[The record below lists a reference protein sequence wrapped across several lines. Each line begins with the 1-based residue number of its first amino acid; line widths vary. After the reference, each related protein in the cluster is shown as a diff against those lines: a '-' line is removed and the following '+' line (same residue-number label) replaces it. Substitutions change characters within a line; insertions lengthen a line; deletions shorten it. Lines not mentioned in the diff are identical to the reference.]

1 MTNRPSFALPPVDD
15 RSGKEG
21 RGRVLVIG
29 GSAEIPG
36 AVLLSGTAA
45 LRAGAGKL
53 QFATVASVARLLGV
67 AMPEARVISL
77 EETGNGD
84 IAFASDALLDAARRA
99 DALIVGPGCDPTP
112 QWLEIVGALAR
123 ESRGTLVL
131 DAGAL
136 SAVDAIEGAAA
147 RCIVTPHAGEMASVT
162 GLSLEEIERE
172 PARVAQHYS
181 ERNGCVV
188 VLKGATTHVCA
199 NGGRPWVHTGG
210 SIALG
215 TSGSGDV
222 LAGII
227 GGLAARGSRPV
238 VAAQWGVYLHGL
250 AGRQFEERS
259 GDVGL
264 LARDLP
270 AMLPALLREHAGQ

>member
-1 MTNRPSFALPPVDD
+1 MTNRPAFPLPRVKDD
-15 RSGKEG
+15 SGKEG
-21 RGRVLVIG
+21 RGRVLITG

-36 AVLLSGTAA
+36 AVLLAGMAA
-45 LRAGAGKL
+45 LRVGAGKL
-53 QFATVASVARLLGV
+53 QFATVASVARLLAV
-67 AMPEARVISL
+67 AMPEARVIPL
-77 EETGNGD
+77 EETAQGS
-84 IAFASDALLDAARRA
+84 IAFASDPLLAAAKRA
-99 DALIVGPGCDPTP
+99 DALIVGPGCDPTA
-112 QWLEIVGALAR
+112 QWLDIVGALAR
-123 ESRGTLVL
+123 ESGGTLLL

-136 SAVDAIEGAAA
+136 PAVEAVEGAPI

-162 GLSLEEIERE
+162 GLSLEAVERD
-172 PARVAQHYS
+172 AGGIAQRYC

-199 NGGRPWVHTGG
+199 PGVPAWVHTGG
-210 SIALG
+210 SISLG

-227 GGLAARGSRPV
+227 GGLAARGAAPV

-250 AGRQFEERS
+250 AGRQFEDDVA
-259 GDVGL
+259 DVGL

-270 AMLPALLREHAGQ
+270 AMLPALLRKHAGH

>member
-1 MTNRPSFALPPVDD
+1 MTNKPEFPLPPVDETA
-15 RSGKEG
+15 GKEG

-36 AVLLSGTAA
+36 AVLLAGMAA
-45 LRAGAGKL
+45 LRVGAGKL
-53 QFATVASVARLLGV
+53 QFATVASVARQLGI

-77 EETGNGD
+77 EETANGD
-84 IAFASDALLDAARRA
+84 IAVASDALLEAARRA

-112 QWLEIVGALAR
+112 QWLEIVGELAR
-123 ESRGTLVL
+123 ESGGTLVL

-136 SAVDAIEGAAA
+136 SAVEAIEGATA

-162 GLSLEEIERE
+162 GLPIEEIEKE
-172 PARVAQHYS
+172 PAQVAQRYS
-181 ERNGCVV
+181 SQTGCIV
-188 VLKGATTHVCA
+188 VLKGATTHVSA
-199 NGGRPWVHTGG
+199 NGKSAWVHTGG

-227 GGLAARGSRPV
+227 GGLAARGADPL

-250 AGRQFEERS
+250 AGRRFERDVA
-259 GDVGL
+259 DVGL

>member
-1 MTNRPSFALPPVDD
+1 MTNRPDFPLPAVNDD
-15 RSGKEG
+15 AGKEG

-29 GSAEIPG
+29 GSAEVPG
-36 AVLLSGTAA
+36 AVVLAGTGAW
-45 LRAGAGKL
+45 RVGAGKL
-53 QFATVASVARLLGV
+53 QFATVSSVARLLGV

-77 EETGNGD
+77 EESDDGS

-99 DALIVGPGCDPTP
+99 DALIVGPGCEPTP
-112 QWLEIVGALAR
+112 QWLDIVGALAR
-123 ESRGTLVL
+123 ESGGTLIL

-136 SAVDAIEGAAA
+136 PAVEAVAGAPV

-162 GLSLEEIERE
+162 GLSLEDVERD
-172 PARVAQHYS
+172 PGPLAQRYC

-199 NGGRPWVHTGG
+199 PDVPGWIHAGG

-227 GGLAARGSRPV
+227 GGLAARGSAPV

-250 AGRQFEERS
+250 AGRRFEDDIA
-259 GDVGL
+259 DVGL

-270 AMLPALLREHAGQ
+270 AMLPALLRQHAGQ